1 MRNAFLSGLLA
12 AASLFGLGD
21 RLDHTTWNRILSKR
35 VNSAARVDYARIKNH
50 DFAALDAYVNQLARP
65 WPKTLTA
72 NESNAALINSYNA
85 LTVRWMVGNYP
96 TESIWRTHHPF
107 TDARHT
113 LDGKKVSLDQIES
126 RLRALGDPRIHGA
139 LVCASLSCPP
149 LRNEAYQ
156 GATLDRQLDEN
167 VRTWLANAALN
178 EFLPQQ
184 RIAKVSM
191 IYKWYAEDFRKS
203 YGSVEK
209 FLAKYAPSGQGS
221 FLLQPGAKLDYFP
234 YKWGINDTSNLGV
247 NYTALQFYRDAMINK
262 YF

>member
-1 MRNAFLSGLLA
+1 MRSALLLGLLTAATLSG
-12 AASLFGLGD
+12 SGD
-21 RLDHTTWNRILSKR
+21 QLDHTAWNTILGKR
-35 VNSAARVDYARIKNH
+35 VNSAARVDYAGIKAH
-50 DFAALDAYVNQLARP
+50 DLTALDAYVNQLAQP

-72 NESNAALINSYNA
+72 DESKAALINAYNA
-85 LTVRWMVGNYP
+85 LTVQWVVGNYP

-107 TDARHT
+107 TEARHT

-126 RLRALGDPRIHGA
+126 RLRALGDPRIHGV

-167 VRTWLANAALN
+167 VRAWLATAALN
-178 EFLPQQ
+178 QFLPQKST
-184 RIAKVSM
+184 AKVSM

-203 YGSVEK
+203 DGSVEK
-209 FLAKYAPSGQGS
+209 FLAMYAPSGQGS
-221 FLLQPGAKLDYFP
+221 FLLRTGAKLDYIP
-234 YKWGINDTSNLGV
+234 YRWGINDTSNLGLP
-247 NYTALQFYRDAMINK
+247 YSEFQFYRDAMKNK